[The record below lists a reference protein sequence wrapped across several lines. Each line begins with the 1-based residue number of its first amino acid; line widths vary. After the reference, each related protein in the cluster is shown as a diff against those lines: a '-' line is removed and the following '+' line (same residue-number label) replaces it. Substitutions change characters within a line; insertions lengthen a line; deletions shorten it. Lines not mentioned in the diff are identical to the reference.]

1 MDDNGENEMN
11 KDEIIELAKQAGFA
25 DGVAEMMGL
34 LGFANFAKLV
44 AEKEREACAKL
55 CETLIFIE
63 GTATAKIFAKEIRA
77 KTDGGVR

>member
-1 MDDNGENEMN
+1 MT

-44 AEKEREACAKL
+44 AEKERGACAKL
-55 CETLIFIE
+55 CETLIFID
-63 GTATAKIFAKEIRA
+63 GTKTAMEFAKEIRA
-77 KTDGGVR
+77 KEVD